1 MHNLH
6 YLVTRAETP
15 QEACNLH
22 FIRVK
27 ADNPKDACNT
37 VENTIEDWG
46 TENNWRSIG
55 GCVSSDNEVYR
66 IVDEEN
72 KFMNSRWVPD
82 VDMTIEKIN
91 VMCNEWLKPADYY
104 KKQFDKCIDGKE
116 ESPFDWYGAKK
127 HCEHMYQKGMTLNSI
142 KHDKRETFDVLKDE
156 FYSWS
161 LNECGV
167 TSLDFIGGYSG
178 GSKLYVVYLD
188 MHD

>member
-15 QEACNLH
+15 QEACSQ
-22 FIRVK
+22 
-27 ADNPKDACNT
+27 
-37 VENTIEDWG
+37 VESEISEWG
-46 TENNWRSIG
+46 TDNNWRTIC
-55 GCVSSDNEVYR
+55 GCISEDNVIHSTGEG
-66 IVDEEN
+66 
-72 KFMNSRWVPD
+72 RWKPTETD
-82 VDMTIEKIN
+82 TLEKIN
-91 VMCNEWLKPADYY
+91 LQVSDWLYPPDYY
-104 KKQFDKCIDGKE
+104 EKQFNKCVDGKE
-116 ESPFDWYGAKK
+116 ESAFDWYGAKK
-127 HCEHMYQKGMTLNSI
+127 HCKHMYQMGRTLNSI

-167 TSLDFIGGYSG
+167 TSLDNSGLDTEAG